1 MSIYIIIQTDLL
13 HNVIKKERK
22 VEKKQKTDAD
32 IIEKLD
38 SVDSKMGYLKNLSE
52 KISKTQ
58 KKIRA
63 YNPGLRLL
71 TN

>member
-1 MSIYIIIQTDLL
+1 ML

-22 VEKKQKTDAD
+22 AEKKQKTDADDAD

>member
-1 MSIYIIIQTDLL
+1 ML
-13 HNVIKKERK
+13 HNVIKKEERK
-22 VEKKQKTDAD
+22 VEKKTKTDAD

>member
-1 MSIYIIIQTDLL
+1 MKEKQRRNKKTDAD
-13 HNVIKKERK
+13 
-22 VEKKQKTDAD
+22 DAD

>member
-13 HNVIKKERK
+13 HNVINKERK
-22 VEKKQKTDAD
+22 VEKKQKKTDAD

-58 KKIRA
+58 KKDQSI
-63 YNPGLRLL
+63 
-71 TN
+71 

>member
-1 MSIYIIIQTDLL
+1 LL
-13 HNVIKKERK
+13 HNVIKKEERK
-22 VEKKQKTDAD
+22 VEKKTKTDAD

-58 KKIRA
+58 KRSEHITLVSD
-63 YNPGLRLL
+63 Y
-71 TN
+71 

>member
-1 MSIYIIIQTDLL
+1 ML

-22 VEKKQKTDAD
+22 VEKKQKKTDAD

>member
-1 MSIYIIIQTDLL
+1 ML

>member
-1 MSIYIIIQTDLL
+1 ML

-22 VEKKQKTDAD
+22 VEKKQKKTDAD

-58 KKIRA
+58 KKIRT